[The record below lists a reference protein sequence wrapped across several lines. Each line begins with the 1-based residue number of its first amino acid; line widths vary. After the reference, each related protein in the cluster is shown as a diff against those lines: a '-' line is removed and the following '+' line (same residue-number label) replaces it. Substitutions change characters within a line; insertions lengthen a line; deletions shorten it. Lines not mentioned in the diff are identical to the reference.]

1 MGRPAQW
8 IVNPVA
14 DVAVALSWVP
24 FAVLAHVVDGRP
36 QPLRILFAAVMFVSF
51 AHQPLTFPLVYASP
65 WRLATHRRTF
75 IWFPVAALLAVLL
88 ATHLSMTLVAVVGG
102 LWNLEHILMQR
113 YGMGRMYGR
122 KAGEGQAG
130 VERALLV
137 AWFLVPLLWVAVS
150 GRLGRV
156 LDRLASQS
164 VDAQAAR
171 MLTRMVPEARVAL
184 LLAAGAAVWL
194 TSTWLRR
201 QRHLGDRANPAKSLY
216 LASTGALFALA
227 FVDPVAAVVGFVA
240 SHSIE
245 YFVIVGRSVGSE
257 RVHAGL
263 LGRLVRRPHG
273 RLVFFGSYT
282 AVVGAMFG
290 VLYWVVAPAV
300 LTVAVLTIGAIHF
313 FFDAFIWKLRRPL
326 VAASLV
332 VPAGDVPSA
341 VTAG

>member
-24 FAVLAHVVDGRP
+24 FAVLAHLVDSRP
-36 QPLRILFAAVMFVSF
+36 QPLRLLFAAVMFVSF
-51 AHQPLTFPLVYASP
+51 AHQPLTFALVYASP

-88 ATHLSMTLVAVVGG
+88 ATQLSMTLVAVVGG

-122 KAGEGQAG
+122 KAG
-130 VERALLV
+130 
-137 AWFLVPLLWVAVS
+137 
-150 GRLGRV
+150 
-156 LDRLASQS
+156 
-164 VDAQAAR
+164 
-171 MLTRMVPEARVAL
+171 
-184 LLAAGAAVWL
+184 VWL
-194 TSTWLRR
+194 TLTWLRR

-216 LASTGALFALA
+216 LASTASLFALA

-257 RVHAGL
+257 RVHPGL

-273 RLVFFGSYT
+273 RLAFFGVYV

-290 VLYWVVAPAV
+290 VLYWVVAPGV
-300 LTVAVLTIGAIHF
+300 LTVGVLTIGAIHF

-326 VAASLV
+326 VAAALV
-332 VPAGDVPSA
+332 VSTGEVPSA
-341 VTAG
+341 VTTG